1 MGEEEEGGEEQDEEE
16 ECCRGDDSITLDPL
30 ALPRD
35 SPCAGVK
42 EGGACLFAAGAAL
55 LSQYRT

>member
-1 MGEEEEGGEEQDEEE
+1 MGEEVEEEEEEG
-16 ECCRGDDSITLDPL
+16 CCRGDDSITLDPL

-35 SPCAGVK
+35 SPRAGVK

>member
-1 MGEEEEGGEEQDEEE
+1 MGEEVEEEEEG
-16 ECCRGDDSITLDPL
+16 CCGGDDSITLDPL

-35 SPCAGVK
+35 SPRAGVK